1 MRQRER
7 KAKMKKNRWTW
18 LGLILVLAG
27 CSQLATK
34 PTPTAL
40 SPAGTPPATPL
51 VPQFA
56 PAACPFTLPPGIT
69 EGKDVVCG
77 YVTVP
82 EEHAQPAGA
91 TLRLAVVIIK
101 STSVAPAPD
110 PLVMAAGGPGASIV
124 VSAPALL
131 AVTDPDLRGQR
142 DIVLI
147 EQRGVR
153 YSEPFLFCPE
163 LQTLARAWVSRP
175 LPAAERAARRAETVA
190 ACRERLTAEGI
201 NLAAYNSLESAADIP
216 WVVSA
221 LGYDRFNFYGISY
234 ATLLAQHLMRDY
246 PERLRSVIL
255 DAPVPLGVDYAAAAP
270 ANTQRAFR
278 RFFEYCAADPA
289 CAVAYPDLEK
299 RFFELVEELKAHPR
313 IVHFESPAVEAVVT
327 GDTLVWMLYQH
338 LYYATLPMLP
348 AWLAAF
354 ADQRGDDLI
363 TALGPELLLSMP
375 TNGMSFS
382 VRCADEAAQL
392 GAEPDLTGV
401 HPQVAATLREA
412 FSIQADCQVWA
423 VPPLPETALQPVAS
437 EIPTLILSGEF
448 DPVTPATNA
457 ELLAQRLRHSFA
469 YTLPGRGH
477 GTFLKHRCPTLMVL
491 DFLRDPTHAPVSDC
505 LADMSVQFVIPT
517 ANLQLAP
524 FADKTF
530 GLQGMLPVGWAE
542 VQPGIYLYVDT
553 QQRATLL
560 EVVRLPDQPLEE
572 QIASWLP
579 TYGITEFPAPSGTRE
594 TAAFTWDLYSFTG
607 QIAGLGTAQAAIA
620 IAQTETGVYLVGL
633 YAPPATAADLR
644 EQVFL
649 PVVDAL
655 ARLP

>member
-7 KAKMKKNRWTW
+7 KAKMKKNRWAW

-34 PTPTAL
+34 PTPTTV
-40 SPAGTPPATPL
+40 SPADAPPATPL

-69 EGKDVVCG
+69 EGKDIVCG

-101 STSVAPAPD
+101 STSAAPAPD

-124 VSAPALL
+124 ASAPALL

-163 LQTLARAWVSRP
+163 LQTLARAWVSQP

-255 DAPVPLGVDYAAAAP
+255 DAPAPLGVDYVAAAP
-270 ANTQRAFR
+270 ANTQQAFR
-278 RFFEYCAADPA
+278 RFFERCAADPA
-289 CAVAYPDLEK
+289 CAAAYPDLETV
-299 RFFELVEELKAHPR
+299 FFNLVEELNAHPR
-313 IVHFESPAVEAVVT
+313 TVRFESPAVEAVVT

-354 ADQRGDDLI
+354 ADQSGDDLI

-382 VRCADEAAQL
+382 VRCADEAARL
-392 GAEPDLTGV
+392 GAAPDVTGV

-423 VPPLPETALQPVAS
+423 VPPLPETALQPVTS
-437 EIPTLILSGEF
+437 EIPTLILSGEL

-457 ELLAQRLRHSFA
+457 ELLVQRLRRSFA
-469 YTLPGRGH
+469 YTFPGRGH
-477 GTFLKHRCPTLMVL
+477 GTFLRHRCPMLLVL
-491 DFLRDPTHAPVSDC
+491 DFLRDPTRAPDSTC
-505 LADMSVQFVIPT
+505 LADMGVQFVIPT
-517 ANLQLAP
+517 ASLQLAP
-524 FADKTF
+524 FTDETF

-542 VQPGIYLYVDT
+542 VQSGVYLYVDT

-607 QIAGLGTAQAAIA
+607 QIAGLGAAQATIA
-620 IAQTETGVYLVGL
+620 MAQTETGVYFVGL